1 MYPPQVY
8 VFLNAREGS
17 ARCLVNLVSV
27 DVILV
32 GMETD
37 VLKVKPRLEHLTLL
51 ANDSLVCLTVHTDHN
66 GLLLQILA
74 DHEIV
79 KKNKLLSLIEN
90 ASLTTAMLC

>member
-1 MYPPQVY
+1 M
-8 VFLNAREGS
+8 NAKEGS
-17 ARCLVNLVSV
+17 ARYLVTLVSV

-37 VLKVKPRLEHLTLL
+37 ALKVKPRLEHLTLH
-51 ANDSLVCLTVHTDHN
+51 ANDSLVCLNVHTDHN

-79 KKNKLLSLIEN
+79 KRNKLLSLIEN
-90 ASLTTAMLC
+90 TSLITVMLCVYY